1 MESSQSQISDNNK
14 FEEESKSESVNP
26 EVDNHD
32 DESDSESELVKAD
45 LKCMHCEKQ
54 FTIGMAIHRCR
65 ECLLP
70 DCLRESC
77 IGSGVECIGCG
88 KDDFFKDVAMQEAL
102 EEKIRYK
109 TKPRVCTKH
118 INNMTTSICV
128 DC

>member
-14 FEEESKSESVNP
+14 FEEEKKEESVNP

-32 DESDSESELVKAD
+32 DENDSESELVKAD

-54 FTIGMAIHRCR
+54 FTIGMAIHRLR

-102 EEKIRYK
+102 EENIRCK
-109 TKPRVCTKH
+109 TEPRVCTKH
-118 INNMTTSICV
+118 NNMTTDICV